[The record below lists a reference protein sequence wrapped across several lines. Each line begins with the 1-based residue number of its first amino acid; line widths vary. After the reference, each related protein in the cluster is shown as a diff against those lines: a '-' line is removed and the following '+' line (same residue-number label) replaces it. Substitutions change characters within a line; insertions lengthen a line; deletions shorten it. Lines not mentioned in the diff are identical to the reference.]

1 MLATSEHSN
10 SESSILPNS
19 SALGSMACVDRE
31 GRARHLSCSVAISRR
46 SGRQPPSSSD
56 HHEVGRGSSRSGRNL
71 AQDKRFSSPTTSVAG
86 TNSPSAHRATTGAL
100 RKPTYWLGTGLWC
113 RAPTASAPTTA
124 TAAIPAVHF
133 LPPEGSLT
141 YGISEQLAELFR
153 CNEGN
158 TLGAEIARRALPAPT
173 GQQTH

>member
-71 AQDKRFSSPTTSVAG
+71 AQDKRFFYPAYMG
-86 TNSPSAHRATTGAL
+86 PSG
-100 RKPTYWLGTGLWC
+100 WLGLDLKATRKVDWDEVRELLDASF
-113 RAPTASAPTTA
+113 RLVAPKNL
-124 TAAIPAVHF
+124 IR
-133 LPPEGSLT
+133 
-141 YGISEQLAELFR
+141 QLDEV
-153 CNEGN
+153 
-158 TLGAEIARRALPAPT
+158 
-173 GQQTH
+173 